1 MDSTFLNVTN
11 VEGNVKSCDV
21 PNHSAAMRLVRSR
34 YALRGRKELKSEL
47 GGEGHSGER
56 KEGREGER
64 GYGLM
69 PFGSIAFRITDQLLA
84 VVALNRGR
92 SIYG

>member
-11 VEGNVKSCDV
+11 IEGNVESCDV

-47 GGEGHSGER
+47 GGEGE
-56 KEGREGER
+56 KEGREEG

>member
-1 MDSTFLNVTN
+1 
-11 VEGNVKSCDV
+11 
-21 PNHSAAMRLVRSR
+21 MRLVRSR

-47 GGEGHSGER
+47 GGEEEEGRVTQEKG
-56 KEGREGER
+56 KGGREG

-84 VVALNRGR
+84 VVALNRGA
-92 SIYG
+92 S